1 MSAQVDTAPTELLNE
16 FNESKPRVGP
26 YILGKTLGTGSTGKV
41 KLAFNTEQN
50 ELVAVKIVRKDFLDS
65 KPNLRRKVQREIA
78 VMKLVEHPHVLRLI
92 DVFETSSHLFLVIE
106 YAEGGELFDYLV
118 ERGKLEPEEALRFF
132 QQIISGLDYCH
143 RRLICHRDLKPEN
156 LLLDK
161 NNDIKIADFGMA
173 SLIPPG
179 SLLETSCG
187 SPHYAS
193 PEIVMGDMYN
203 GFKSDVWSCGVILY
217 ALLIGRLPFDDDN
230 IQRLLNKVRTGLYH
244 MPSEVPDECQSLL
257 RAMLTVEPEKRITV
271 EAIKRHPW
279 FLSHEPP
286 KYPEVDSDDL
296 LNSATGELYSEA
308 VMEPDPVILQSL
320 VALGWGDEDSLRL
333 VLASSEPSLE
343 RVFYRQLEI
352 VSSRKETTVPSEA
365 SEENQDA
372 TSGETRTPYVV
383 SGERQNVRVAPRVQ
397 SIQERHPES
406 DRESSADGLHRPM
419 SGRLRRKYNIG
430 EEHAQQE
437 DERDKEASEG
447 PQQSWFLNLRSYFR
461 LDSSRAR
468 KHRAS

>member
-1 MSAQVDTAPTELLNE
+1 MAAQVESATADLHYE
-16 FNESKPRVGP
+16 FNETKPRVGP

-41 KLAFNTEQN
+41 KVAYNTEQN

-78 VMKLVEHPHVLRLI
+78 VMKLIEHPHVLRLI

-161 NNDIKIADFGMA
+161 DNNIKIADFGMA

-217 ALLIGRLPFDDDN
+217 ALLTGRLPFDDDN
-230 IQRLLNKVRTGLYH
+230 IQRLLNKVRTGIYH
-244 MPSEVPDECQSLL
+244 MPSEIPEECQSLL

-271 EAIKRHPW
+271 EAIMRHPW
-279 FLSHEPP
+279 FLSQEPP
-286 KYPEVDSDDL
+286 KYPEVDTDDL

-308 VMEPDPVILQSL
+308 ITNPDPVILQSL
-320 VALGWGDEDSLRL
+320 VALGWGDEESLRL

-352 VSSRKETTVPSEA
+352 VSLRKDSTAANETSEDGHDGTSQGTTKPFVVP
-365 SEENQDA
+365 
-372 TSGETRTPYVV
+372 R
-383 SGERQNVRVAPRVQ
+383 ERPNITVAPRRQ
-397 SIQERHPES
+397 SLHERQPDSETS
-406 DRESSADGLHRPM
+406 TDGLQRPL
-419 SGRLRRKYNIG
+419 SGRLGRKQTVG
-430 EEHAQQE
+430 AEHPQQE
-437 DERDKEASEG
+437 EEGDKEASEG
-447 PQQSWFLNLRSYFR
+447 PQQSWFFNLRNYFR

>member
-1 MSAQVDTAPTELLNE
+1 MAAQVENAATELLNE

-65 KPNLRRKVQREIA
+65 KPNLRRKAHRC
-78 VMKLVEHPHVLRLI
+78 
-92 DVFETSSHLFLVIE
+92 
-106 YAEGGELFDYLV
+106 GELFDYLV
-118 ERGKLEPEEALRFF
+118 ERGKLEPQEALRFF

-217 ALLIGRLPFDDDN
+217 ALLTGRLPFDDDN
-230 IQRLLNKVRTGLYH
+230 IQRLLNKN
-244 MPSEVPDECQSLL
+244 LL

-271 EAIKRHPW
+271 EAIQRHPW
-279 FLSHEPP
+279 FLAHEPP
-286 KYPEVDSDDL
+286 KYPEVDSEDL
-296 LNSATGELYSEA
+296 LNSATGELYSQA
-308 VMEPDPVILQSL
+308 IIEPDPVILQSL
-320 VALGWGDEDSLRL
+320 VALGWGDEESLRL

-352 VSSRKETTVPSEA
+352 VSSRKEATTSTEA
-365 SEENQDA
+365 PEENQDA
-372 TSGETRTPYVV
+372 ASEETKVPYVV
-383 SGERQNVRVAPRVQ
+383 SGERQNVRVAPRIQ
-397 SIQERHPES
+397 SSQEKHPES

-419 SGRLRRKYNIG
+419 SGRLRRKYNVG
-430 EEHAQQE
+430 EEHTQQE

-447 PQQSWFLNLRSYFR
+447 PQQIREQENIALLNERPTQITINRVIIS
-461 LDSSRAR
+461 LDCFCLLF
-468 KHRAS
+468 HFVH